1 MEVKECRWEACKSIG
16 SIGRKRFVVEVDM
29 VKTGPF
35 SRDKASKKVEPSNTI
50 LSIDEY
56 MILCGVSSSWKGMG
70 GESRVDALES
80 NISKDWVSLQT
91 LKVSSKRRDKF
102 EFVGNAASVRTGHKM
117 RGRFHCPTCRTEGTF
132 EFVATMEDVV
142 RWKCLVNPQ

>member
-1 MEVKECRWEACKSIG
+1 MEVKECRWKACKSIG
-16 SIGRKRFVVEVDM
+16 SIGRKRFVVEVDI

-91 LKVSSKRRDKF
+91 LKVSSKR
-102 EFVGNAASVRTGHKM
+102 
-117 RGRFHCPTCRTEGTF
+117 
-132 EFVATMEDVV
+132 
-142 RWKCLVNPQ
+142 